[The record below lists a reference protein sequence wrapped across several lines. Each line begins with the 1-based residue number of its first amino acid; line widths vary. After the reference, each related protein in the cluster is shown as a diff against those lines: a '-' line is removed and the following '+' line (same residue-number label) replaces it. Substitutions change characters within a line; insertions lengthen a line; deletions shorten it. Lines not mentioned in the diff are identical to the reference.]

1 LNIRS
6 PLSGRVAGAPE
17 AAAGR
22 FDHATGLAV
31 GRVPD
36 TMRSR
41 RSKLQE
47 DYQSV
52 AV

>member
-1 LNIRS
+1 
-6 PLSGRVAGAPE
+6 VASNAG
-17 AAAGR
+17 AGR
-22 FDHATGLAV
+22 FEHVTELAV